1 MTRRHLRWLLFAV
14 LTAFGVTFAIA
25 VYLRAP
31 FAEAESSYYRTF
43 KDVMPTMIAV
53 PAAYLAFAFQRRN
66 SYLQAL
72 RTLWSHMVHAVA
84 AAMAYTDLD
93 APTKAEYQAV
103 LMKLGVAIEEVR
115 AVFKNVPKAGDADGL
130 YPFEPVKRIYQ
141 EIRALGHGDGSS
153 AADRLAA
160 RSRIY
165 NMWKDSRS
173 RLLAEFDRDTPTHHH
188 VRTDAGGTPL
198 EDSEGTW

>member
-14 LTAFGVTFAIA
+14 LAAFGVTFSIA
-25 VYLRAP
+25 VFLRVP
-31 FAEAESSYYRTF
+31 FDEVESSTYRTF
-43 KDVMPTMIAV
+43 KDVMPMMIAV

-72 RTLWSHMVHAVA
+72 RTLWSHMVEAVA

-93 APTKAEYQAV
+93 SPSRAEQQAV
-103 LMKLGVAIEEVR
+103 LMKLGIAIEEVR
-115 AVFKNVPKAGDADGL
+115 AVFKNVPKAGDDDGL

-141 EIRALGHGDGSS
+141 EIRALGHGGQASEQ
-153 AADRLAA
+153 ARLAA
-160 RSRIY
+160 RARIY
-165 NMWKDSRS
+165 EMWKGSRS

-188 VRTDAGGTPL
+188 ARTATDGPPL
-198 EDSEGTW
+198 EDLDTTW

>member
-14 LTAFGVTFAIA
+14 LAAFAATFTLA

-31 FAEAESSYYRTF
+31 FADAESSYYRTF
-43 KDVMPTMIAV
+43 KDVMPMMIAV

-72 RTLWSHMVHAVA
+72 RTLWSHMVEAVA
-84 AAMAYTDLD
+84 SAMAYTDLD
-93 APTKAEYQAV
+93 APSKEEYQAA

-115 AVFKNVPKAGDADGL
+115 AVFKNVPMTGDEDGL
-130 YPFEPVKRIYQ
+130 YPFEPVKRIYR
-141 EIRALGHGDGSS
+141 EIRALGHGGQSD
-153 AADRLAA
+153 AATRLAA

-165 NMWKDSRS
+165 GMWKDSRT
-173 RLLAEFDRDTPTHHH
+173 RLLAEFDRDTPTHHY
-188 VRTDAGGTPL
+188 VRSVEGPPM
-198 EDSEGTW
+198 EDSESSW

>member
-1 MTRRHLRWLLFAV
+1 MTRRHLRWLLFGV
-14 LTAFGVTFAIA
+14 LAAFGVTFAFA
-25 VYLRAP
+25 VFLRAP
-31 FAEAESSYYRTF
+31 FAEIESSKYKTF
-43 KDVMPTMIAV
+43 KDLMPMIIAV

-93 APTKAEYQAV
+93 APSKAEHQAV
-103 LMKLGVAIEEVR
+103 LLKLGVAIEEVR
-115 AVFKNVPKAGDADGL
+115 AVFKNVPKAGDDDGL

-141 EIRALGHGDGSS
+141 EIRALGYGGN
-153 AADRLAA
+153 ADQRARIAA

-165 NMWKDSRS
+165 EMWKGSRT
-173 RLLAEFDRDTPTHHH
+173 RLLAEFDRDTPTHHYA
-188 VRTDAGGTPL
+188 RSAIDGPPL
-198 EDSEGTW
+198 PDSESTW